1 MTGFEYPLADDND
14 DIPRDLVTAVPDED
28 GMMLRSQTDGEWLLT
43 DRPVISVY
51 QYR

>member
-1 MTGFEYPLADDND
+1 MTGFEYPLADDGD
-14 DIPRDLVTAVPDED
+14 EIPRDLVTAVPDED
-28 GMMLRSQTDGEWLLT
+28 GMQLRTRRDGEWIWS